1 MIRFLELEL
10 SKSVVVDS
18 LYLIC
23 RFNDTSFTVNGVKYE
38 GSLLCVGNLLMSW
51 SPRKFSEITTDR
63 YLLSS
68 LIREMFL
75 SNVDTSLTVI
85 IRQCFQVLD
94 SNQCSVTKSYPFE
107 LYLTTVFE

>member
-1 MIRFLELEL
+1 MWWLI
-10 SKSVVVDS
+10 DS
-18 LYLIC
+18 PHLLC

-68 LIREMFL
+68 QAF
-75 SNVDTSLTVI
+75 
-85 IRQCFQVLD
+85 D
-94 SNQCSVTKSYPFE
+94 SHQCSVTTLYRFE
-107 LYLTTVFE
+107 LIFMTVFE